1 MPNLFESNLYIK
13 EWLVPEKEF
22 QMAYWQKGLLNK
34 SNTLWIKKK
43 NKVEENQERNNANYD
58 NICPNWK

>member
-1 MPNLFESNLYIK
+1 MIGSK
-13 EWLVPEKEF
+13 KEF

-43 NKVEENQERNNANYD
+43 NKVEENSNANYD
-58 NICPNWK
+58 NICSNWK